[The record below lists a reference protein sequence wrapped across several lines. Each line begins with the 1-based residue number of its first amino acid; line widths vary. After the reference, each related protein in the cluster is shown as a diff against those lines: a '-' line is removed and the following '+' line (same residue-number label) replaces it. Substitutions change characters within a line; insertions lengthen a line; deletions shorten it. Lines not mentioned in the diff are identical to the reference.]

1 MDSRFFHAL
10 MNLERCEVYLLDAD
24 GLIVC
29 ANPWAIRQSGFTK
42 SELEG
47 RPFADFFEQRGNDPQ
62 TGMLL
67 GEIKRKDGSRTPA
80 EMQYVPAGH
89 QRLAVIQSRLE
100 ETQAEERFR
109 SIFESAPNGFI
120 LVDENGT
127 LIMVNRMAE
136 ELFGYDRS
144 ELIGQSV
151 DLLVPSELRGRH
163 GHHRRDYAE
172 QPRTRA
178 MGAGMALE
186 ALRKDGS
193 RFPVEIGLTP
203 VPTSH
208 GQFVVGSVV
217 DLTQRRKTEQEL
229 ERYRDHLE
237 KMVEEK
243 TQELQRETEEKT
255 KLEERQRL
263 GRELHDSVSQA
274 LYGIGLGVR
283 TALAQLDRDA
293 SKAREPLE
301 YVLSLTD
308 SALTEM
314 RALLF
319 KLRPQALENVTLS
332 EALSGQLAALKV
344 RYELETEAQTPS
356 EEPMMPLELKHA
368 AFRIALEALN
378 NAVKHAY
385 PQRLRLRLSFPDS
398 QLCLE
403 IEDDG
408 RGFDPDGEF
417 PGHHGLASMQERVER
432 LRGEFAIESE
442 LGVGTTIRCRLPVG
456 G

>member
-1 MDSRFFHAL
+1 MDSRFFRAF

-24 GLIVC
+24 GLVAC
-29 ANPWAIRQSGFTK
+29 ANAWAIRQSGYTS

-47 RPFADFFEQRGNDPQ
+47 RPFSELFESRGTDPE
-62 TGMLL
+62 TGMIL
-67 GEIKRKDGSRTPA
+67 GDVKRKDGSRTPA
-80 EMQYVPAGH
+80 ELQYVSAEH

-120 LVDENGT
+120 LVDETGT
-127 LIMVNRMAE
+127 LVMVNRMAE
-136 ELFGYDRS
+136 KLFGYHRS
-144 ELIGQSV
+144 ELVGQSV
-151 DLLVPSELRGRH
+151 ELLVPPELRAHH
-163 GHHRRDYAE
+163 GQHRRGYAE
-172 QPRTRA
+172 KPRTRA
-178 MGAGMALE
+178 MGAGMLLE
-186 ALRKDGS
+186 AVRKDGS

-217 DLTQRRKTEQEL
+217 DLTQRRKSEQDL

-243 TQELQRETEEKT
+243 TSELQRETEEKT

-283 TALAQLDRDA
+283 TALAQLERDA
-293 SKAREPLE
+293 QKAREPLE

-344 RYELETEAQTPS
+344 RYELETEAQTPD
-356 EEPMMPLELKHA
+356 EEPAMPLELKHA

-385 PQRLRLRLSFPDS
+385 PRRLQLRLTFPEA
-398 QLCLE
+398 QLYLE

-408 RGFDPDGEF
+408 RGFDPDGDF

-432 LRGEFAIESE
+432 LGGELAIESE
-442 LGVGTTIRCRLPVG
+442 LGVGTAIRCRLPLDE
-456 G
+456 